1 MKLFTTLC
9 AFFALTMLISVS
21 DVKAQKNFGQ
31 EADKAYDTEQ
41 YSVAIDLY
49 KQAYNK
55 VKKNKAE
62 KARIL
67 FRLAECYRMTNNSKQ
82 AANWYQRVTK
92 AGYPDPTA
100 YLYLAD
106 ALKADEKYPEAI
118 IQYNEFTKLKPE
130 DPRGKYGVES
140 CELAQKWKDEPT
152 RYTVENVKKFNSKS
166 SDFSPYWV
174 DKNFKAIL
182 FTSTREGSTG
192 NGSDGWTGQS
202 FSDLYVVTQ
211 DKKGAWSEPLPAD
224 ENINTEVN
232 EGTAWINKK
241 ANIIYFTRC
250 PIIKKQKI
258 GCQIYYSK
266 KQGKGWAPP
275 DTLLLTTDMGYAI
288 GHPTLSDD
296 ELNIYFSSDMPGGYG
311 GKDIWVA
318 SRSKKTKPFEKPVNL
333 GPNINTESEEMFPYL
348 RDDGVLFF
356 SSNSLSFLGMGGLD
370 IYKVT
375 KEGDKWGKPINLQ
388 SPLNSSGDDFGIV
401 FKGNKEEGYL
411 TSNRKGG
418 RGDDD
423 IYSFYLP
430 PLVFTLQGTVRDD
443 STKQIIVGAHVS
455 LVGSDGSVVE
465 DSTDA
470 TGMFHFGK
478 TQILESTSYELT
490 IAKNKYFGAKG
501 RETTVGLM
509 KSKDL
514 VHDFTLAPIPP
525 TPVVLPDILYDIAK
539 WDLRPESMDSLN
551 FLLNIL
557 NDNPRWVIEL
567 ASHTDIRPI
576 PMTNDSLSQRRAKSA
591 ADYLVEKGIYAQ
603 RIKARGYGANRP
615 RVLDRDKNVQLDP
628 KKYPAC
634 KDKAI
639 FFPKGTH
646 LTEAFIK
653 SLKNNCEKE
662 AAHQLN
668 RRTEFSVLSEDFI
681 PPASNDSN
689 ATSVTIEINP
699 MDNVVNILPS
709 GSGTFE
715 ARCIVNGISMD
726 FKYEAGE
733 ELMQID
739 ADKVMSLMKEY
750 RITINDFKDKEKA
763 LNEDGTIKDN
773 MIVVIKKMTIGKKTI
788 SNVEAIV
795 VKGLNPQVLIG
806 SKTLTK
812 FGEYSVDDE
821 KRQLI
826 FEDPNAPAPQN

>member
-1 MKLFTTLC
+1 MRLFNTLC
-9 AFFALTMLISVS
+9 AFFALSLIITVS
-21 DVKAQKNFGQ
+21 DVKAQKNFGA

-67 FRLAECYRMTNNSKQ
+67 YRLAECYRMTNNAKQ
-82 AANWYQRVTK
+82 AINWYQRVTK
-92 AGYPDPTA
+92 AGYPDA
-100 YLYLAD
+100 AVYLYLAD
-106 ALKADEKYPEAI
+106 ALKADERFPEAI
-118 IQYNEFTKLKPE
+118 VQYNEYTKLKPE

-140 CELAQKWKDEPT
+140 CELAQKWLDEPT
-152 RYTVENVKKFNSKS
+152 RYVVENVKKFNSKS
-166 SDFSPYWV
+166 SDFSPYWA
-174 DKNFKAIL
+174 DKNYKAIL

-192 NGSDGWTGQS
+192 NGSDGWTGQA

-232 EGTAWINKK
+232 EGNPWINKK

-250 PIIKKQKI
+250 PIVKKSKI

-275 DTLLLTTDMGYAI
+275 DTLLLAPDMSYAV

-296 ELNIYFSSDMPGGYG
+296 ELTIYFASNMPGGYG
-311 GKDIWVA
+311 GRDIWMA
-318 SRSKKTKPFEKPVNL
+318 SRTKKTKPFEKPINL
-333 GPNINTESEEMFPYL
+333 GPSVNTESNEMFPYL
-348 RDDGVLFF
+348 RDDGVLFY
-356 SSNSLSFLGMGGLD
+356 SSNALSLLGMGGLD
-370 IYKVT
+370 IYKVS
-375 KEGDKWGKPINLQ
+375 KEGDKWGKPSNLQ
-388 SPLNSSGDDFGIV
+388 SPLNSAGDDFGII

-423 IYSFYLP
+423 IYSFFLP
-430 PLVFTLQGTVRDD
+430 PLVFTLQGTIRDD
-443 STKQIIVGAHVS
+443 STKQIISGAHVK

-470 TGMFHFGK
+470 TGMYHFGK
-478 TQILESTSYELT
+478 TQILENTSYELS
-490 IAKNKYFGAKG
+490 ISKNKYFGAKG

-514 VHDFTLAPIPP
+514 VHDFNLAPIPP
-525 TPVVLPDILYDIAK
+525 VPVVLPDVLYVVGQ
-539 WDLRPESMDSLN
+539 WDLTPQAIDSLN
-551 FLLNIL
+551 WLVNIL
-557 NDNPRWVIEL
+557 KLNDRWVIEL
-567 ASHTDIRPI
+567 SSHTDIRPI
-576 PMTNDSLSQRRAKSA
+576 KITNDTLSKNRAISA
-591 ADYLVEKGIYAQ
+591 YKYLVSQGINAE
-603 RIKARGYGANRP
+603 RIKPVGFGANKP
-615 RVLDRDKNVQLDP
+615 RVLDRDKSVILDV
-628 KKYPAC
+628 KKYAAC
-634 KDKAI
+634 KTAI
-639 FFPKGTH
+639 FFAKGTA
-646 LTEAFIK
+646 LTPDYIK
-653 SLKNNCEKE
+653 NLKTTCEKE

-668 RRTEFSVLSEDFI
+668 RRTEFVVLSEDFV
-681 PPASNDSN
+681 PTASNDTAAN
-689 ATSVTIEINP
+689 LVITINP
-699 MDNVVNILPS
+699 MDNIVTILPG

-715 ARCIVNGISMD
+715 ARCVVNSISMD
-726 FKYEAGE
+726 FKYDAAE
-733 ELMQID
+733 EQMQID
-739 ADKVMSLMKEY
+739 ADKVMTLMKEY
-750 RITINDFKDKEKA
+750 RITINDFKEKEKA

-773 MIVVIKKMTIGKKTI
+773 AVLNIKKMVIGKKILT
-788 SNVEAIV
+788 NVEAIV
-795 VKGLNPQVLIG
+795 VKGLNPPVLIG

-826 FEDPNAPAPQN
+826 FDDPNAPAPQN